1 MSSTSLTSASTVL
14 SLTSLPQHSRSTT
27 RPCVRAIASIPGA
40 DHVLPQFVE
49 LGDSF
54 TARHLGR
61 GGQPAI
67 LKFRQCQR
75 DRAGGPGYHLAGHWL
90 GCGCGG
96 GGGGRRGG
104 DVGGGWIHGTA
115 RGRHRKGGRE
125 LNRSPGL
132 WGSGSKSELTGRLL
146 NNETGDVPPSHSE
159 G

>member
-96 GGGGRRGG
+96 GGVGRRVGVTVVVAGSAARLAGG
-104 DVGGGWIHGTA
+104 IGRAAASLIEVRAFGVVDRKANAQGGY
-115 RGRHRKGGRE
+115 
-125 LNRSPGL
+125 
-132 WGSGSKSELTGRLL
+132 
-146 NNETGDVPPSHSE
+146 
-159 G
+159 